1 MKSRGNEIKW
11 SGNGHALGPML
22 NEKEM
27 ANKKNNV
34 MNEIIQRTMEEQKE
48 DVLILVYSHVAL
60 IAYFSFP
67 NKNI

>member
-1 MKSRGNEIKW
+1 
-11 SGNGHALGPML
+11 
-22 NEKEM
+22 
-27 ANKKNNV
+27 
-34 MNEIIQRTMEEQKE
+34 MNEIIQRMMEEQKE